1 LAPGPARSRLLGEA
15 NDIGNYLKRTHKTN
29 LLEEELLLLD
39 VLFDSNDTFESLVKE
54 NFASWHNLPYSHDL
68 DAGTLEELINKLIGK
83 GILRSTNPGPGN
95 REFYGLTEIG
105 GKLWEVERVPD
116 WDKYCT
122 DSSTMDE
129 NGTWILSVESPSITT
144 ARAFLA
150 CANDC
155 FLYRFNS
162 DEIRMTT
169 LMDTKIAKVDW
180 RIFQTVCSISVTTYP
195 MLETHEMDWNEYEKK
210 RTWWRSLLEL
220 AKFQV
225 L

>member
-1 LAPGPARSRLLGEA
+1 MTVGS
-15 NDIGNYLKRTHKTN
+15 DLKRTHKTN
-29 LLEEELLLLD
+29 LLEEELLILD

-68 DAGTLEELINKLIGK
+68 DTGTLGKLINKLIGN
-83 GILRSTNPGPGN
+83 GILRSTTPGPGT

-105 GKLWEVERVPD
+105 GKLWEAERGPD
-116 WDKYCT
+116 WDKFCT

-129 NGTWILSVESPSITT
+129 NGTWILSVESPSITA

-155 FLYRFNS
+155 FVYRFNS
-162 DEIRMTT
+162 DEIRTT
-169 LMDTKIAKVDW
+169 TRMDTKIAIVDW
-180 RIFQTVCSISVTTYP
+180 RTFPTVCSISVRTYP
-195 MLETHEMDWNEYEKK
+195 MLETHSMDWNEYENK
-210 RTWWRSLLEL
+210 RTWWRGLSEL